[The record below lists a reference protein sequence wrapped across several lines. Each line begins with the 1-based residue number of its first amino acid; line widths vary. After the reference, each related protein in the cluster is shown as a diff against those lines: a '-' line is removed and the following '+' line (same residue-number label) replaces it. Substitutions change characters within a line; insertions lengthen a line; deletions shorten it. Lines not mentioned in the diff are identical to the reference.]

1 MKYIDRRNYMLI
13 DDIKFNEK
21 GLVPAIVQD
30 YKTGE
35 VLMQA
40 YMNAESLKKTLETGC
55 SWFYSRSRNEL
66 WEKGATSGNT
76 QEVKE
81 ILYDCDGDC
90 LLVKVAQTG
99 SACHTG
105 NRSCFYRSLWEASDS
120 VKAANIGEVVEKLYS
135 KVGDRK
141 ENPIPGSYTCYLF
154 DKGIDKILKK
164 VGEESTEVVI
174 AAKNNDKKEIIY
186 EISDLIYHLT
196 VLMNYTGV
204 SFDDIAAELLR
215 RERF

>member
-1 MKYIDRRNYMLI
+1 MLKYNV
-13 DDIKFNEK
+13 KFDER
-21 GLVPAIVQD
+21 GLVPAVVQD
-30 YKTGE
+30 YATGE

-40 YMNAESLKKTLETGC
+40 YMNEESLRKTLETGFT
-55 SWFYSRSRNEL
+55 WFYSRSRNEL
-66 WEKGATSGNT
+66 WEKGATSGNI

-90 LLVKVAQTG
+90 LLMKVKQVGA
-99 SACHTG
+99 ACHTG
-105 NRSCFYRSLWEASDS
+105 NRSCFYRSLWSDGDS
-120 VKAANIGEVVEKLYS
+120 VKEVNIGELVEKLYN

-154 DKGIDKILKK
+154 EKGIDKILKK

-174 AAKNNDKKEIIY
+174 AAKNNNKDEIVY

-196 VLMNYTGV
+196 VLMNYSGV
-204 SFDDIAAELLR
+204 HPKDIAGELLK
-215 RERF
+215 RFK